1 MSTFTRCFF
10 ACRHCEGVMRSSNC
24 INYSEVF
31 TGLGYHVV
39 KMRILHPPK

>member
-1 MSTFTRCFF
+1 MSTFMRGFF
-10 ACRHCEGVMRSSNC
+10 ASRHCEGVTRSSSC

-39 KMRILHPPK
+39 KMSIFHPPK